1 MVWKIVFPWE
11 KLEPGQGFF
20 VPCLHVA
27 PVIEAGLRDAL
38 SYRIRATATPGIRS
52 GLIGVWFSRLP

>member
-38 SYRIRATATPGIRS
+38 SYRIKATATPGIRS
-52 GLIGVWFSRLP
+52 GLIGVWFSRLS

>member
-1 MVWKIVFPWE
+1 MVWKRVFPGE

-38 SYRIRATATPGIRS
+38 SYRIRATATPGIRG
-52 GLIGVWFSRLP
+52 GLIGVWFSRLT

>member
-52 GLIGVWFSRLP
+52 GLIGVWFSRLS

>member
-52 GLIGVWFSRLP
+52 GLIGVWFSRLT